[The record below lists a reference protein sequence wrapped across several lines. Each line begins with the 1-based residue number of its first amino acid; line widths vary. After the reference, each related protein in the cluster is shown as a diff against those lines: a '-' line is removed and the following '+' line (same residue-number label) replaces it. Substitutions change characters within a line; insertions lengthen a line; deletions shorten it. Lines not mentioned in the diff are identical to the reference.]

1 MSSWMTVHVD
11 EDHLLEFLD
20 GELVEQEAMA
30 VRAHLQECA
39 ACGQRLAE
47 LRAVSRVF
55 EEYEQRAVRPAAVT
69 WSSLASRLDAVDQE
83 QARQRVR
90 WRSAAGLLALA
101 ASVVVGVIL
110 FRGAGPQEPTVEEV
124 LTRSER
130 APQLARRNVRVSAFG
145 GAVIRPAVLS
155 DDGAPPGNDGR
166 VRMMFVNARYD
177 WNDPLSA
184 KSYLSWRRQLARRHD
199 AVLVQGGPEAR
210 DRRYIVRTETDAS
223 SLRTASLTLRA
234 GDLRP
239 VEGSFEFGT
248 EGKVQISETTEPAT
262 PPTRQISAPAA
273 APSPIREQELQELRP
288 EDALHVLAAL
298 NRAGADVGEP
308 LELGKDPLGKRLVV
322 SSNGLSDAVQR
333 RLQSELAGLPKV
345 ELRIQGQSSTPAG
358 GPGPEPTTQVSDQ
371 RPRSIVALLEERLG
385 GPLKLQSVTEEVLEA
400 SGESLARAHAL
411 EVLAQW
417 VPAPAETGLADDDR
431 KLLRSLREQHY
442 AALRKS
448 VDRIETLLGPL
459 VGAGIE
465 LRDTRQIRLMA
476 ATRRLN
482 RNLSLLFAGSY
493 SQGEGERTIRAL
505 RPDLQDL
512 RRAIELDS
520 NARR

>member
-20 GELVEQEAMA
+20 GELAQQEAQA
-30 VRAHLQECA
+30 VRAHLQECQ

-47 LRAVSRVF
+47 LRAASLVF
-55 EEYEQRAVRPAAVT
+55 REFEQQAFRPAEVH
-69 WSSLASRLDAVDQE
+69 WPSLASRLDAVDRE
-83 QARQRVR
+83 EARQRVR
-90 WRSAAGLLALA
+90 WRGAAGLLALA

-110 FRGAGPQEPTVEEV
+110 FREAGAQEPTVEEV
-124 LTRSER
+124 LARSVHT
-130 APQLARRNVRVSAFG
+130 PQVARRNVRVSAFG

-155 DDGAPPGNDGR
+155 DDGSTSGNDGR
-166 VRMMFVNARYD
+166 VRMMFVNARYE

-184 KSYLSWRRQLARRHD
+184 KSYLSWRRHLARRHD
-199 AVLVQGGPEAR
+199 AVLVQGGPEAA

-239 VEGSFEFGT
+239 IEGSFEFGS
-248 EGKVQISETTEPAT
+248 EGSVQISETAEPVT
-262 PPTRQISAPAA
+262 PPLRQSAAPAI
-273 APSPIREQELQELRP
+273 APRPIPDEDLQELRP

-308 LELGKDPLGKRLVV
+308 LELSKDTPGRKLVV

-345 ELRIQGQSSTPAG
+345 ELRVQGQVSMP
-358 GPGPEPTTQVSDQ
+358 GPGNGPEPTTQVSDQ
-371 RPRSIVALLEERLG
+371 RPRTIVALLEERLG
-385 GPLKLQSVTEEVLEA
+385 GPLKLQTVTEEVLEA

-417 VPAPAETGLADDDR
+417 VPAPAEASLANSDR
-431 KLLRSLREQHY
+431 RLLRSLREQHY

-459 VGAGIE
+459 VGTGIE

-482 RNLSLLFAGSY
+482 RNLSLLFTGSY

-505 RPDLQDL
+505 RPDVQDL